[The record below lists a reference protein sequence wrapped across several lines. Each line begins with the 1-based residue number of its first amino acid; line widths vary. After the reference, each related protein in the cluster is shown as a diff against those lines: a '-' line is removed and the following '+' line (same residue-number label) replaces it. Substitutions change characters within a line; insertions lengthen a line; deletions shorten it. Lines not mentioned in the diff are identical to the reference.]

1 MVCKQVELNFAVM
14 LGAADAK
21 PEEFENGG
29 FTLKTYQMFSV
40 HTTPEAFKNAAKT
53 AGLALGN
60 HDHRDAILFDKLR
73 FQNVFG
79 PHENETLANSSGF
92 KSIFQ
97 KLRFRDESVWTVGLT
112 VELKLCFQISP
123 A

>member
-1 MVCKQVELNFAVM
+1 MCKQVELNFTVF
-14 LGAADAK
+14 LGAADTEL
-21 PEEFENGG
+21 EEFEDGG
-29 FTLKTYQMFSV
+29 FTLKTFQMFSV
-40 HTTPEAFKNAAKT
+40 HTASEEFKNAKT

-60 HDHRDAILFDKLR
+60 HDHRDAILFEKLR
-73 FQNVFG
+73 FQYVFG